1 MLLSIEYRDNRR
13 TAGKVNPASQ
23 GMDIMNFESGM
34 VSKLSRF
41 IVAARRG
48 RRLLGPLIACL
59 ALLLGGP
66 EAYAACTKTKTLPDT
81 VINLPATITVPPD
94 TPNGTV
100 VAESDHVPV
109 VGAIP
114 GQFATCTGGGTLSW
128 ALVAGSNVAGRMGS
142 TSVPGIGYIAYNAI
156 SGVTGSGDTL
166 DQQYSISGTDAP
178 PSFGANGAVVMVQL
192 VKTGPITPGSLTLN
206 PTGPGVLGR
215 VGSFFAGSQAVYN
228 VKVAGTTSVISP
240 TCTVTTTSP
249 KVTLDPIKPSALT
262 GIGSTA
268 GGAAL
273 PLRLNCSGSG
283 SQIFI
288 TLTDN
293 TDPTN
298 TSNQLSLKPGSTAS
312 GVKLQVLNPAG
323 TPVAFG
329 PDSSAK
335 GNKNQWKVGAT
346 SAGTINI
353 PLTARYIQSGSPVK
367 PGTVNGVAT
376 FTMSYQ

>member
-1 MLLSIEYRDNRR
+1 M
-13 TAGKVNPASQ
+13 
-23 GMDIMNFESGM
+23 
-34 VSKLSRF
+34 
-41 IVAARRG
+41 
-48 RRLLGPLIACL
+48 
-59 ALLLGGP
+59 
-66 EAYAACTKTKTLPDT
+66 
-81 VINLPATITVPPD
+81 
-94 TPNGTV
+94 
-100 VAESDHVPV
+100 
-109 VGAIP
+109 
-114 GQFATCTGGGTLSW
+114 
-128 ALVAGSNVAGRMGS
+128 
-142 TSVPGIGYIAYNAI
+142 
-156 SGVTGSGDTL
+156 
-166 DQQYSISGTDAP
+166 
-178 PSFGANGAVVMVQL
+178 
-192 VKTGPITPGSLTLN
+192 
-206 PTGPGVLGR
+206 
-215 VGSFFAGSQAVYN
+215 
-228 VKVAGTTSVISP
+228 KVAGTTSVISP